1 MVPNMGSIGASAVR
15 LSHKPTFMES
25 FRMRG
30 QLKVKIREAVD
41 NVKMSTVGVAFSGG
55 LDSSLLAR
63 ICKEAGRNVTLLTVA
78 FSRPRDIKI
87 SSDTAKALDLGILHD
102 IVPPE
107 DLEHGLKTVLSMIEF
122 ERIARLENCL
132 CFHYVFRLASRHG
145 IRTVLSANG
154 IDELFCGYDL
164 YRRSFGDNSGIID
177 LMYTLVETA
186 KKDKKEV
193 SKLSAL
199 SGIEYVCPFLSA
211 GFVDFA
217 MKIPVEFKIKS
228 KDDNLRKHI
237 LREVALELGVPRS
250 AALRAKKAFQYSSGL
265 HKAVTKLAKKRGFK
279 REYARAAGFSGEMEA
294 YMDLLKT
301 EIGQQQ
307 SKD

>member
-1 MVPNMGSIGASAVR
+1 M
-15 LSHKPTFMES
+15 HE
-25 FRMRG
+25 
-30 QLKVKIREAVD
+30 QLKAKIREAID
-41 NVKMSTVGVAFSGG
+41 NVKMRTVGVAFSGG

-63 ICKEAGRNVTLLTVA
+63 ICKEAGKNVTLLTVA
-78 FSRPRDIKI
+78 FSSPRDIKI
-87 SSDTAKALDLGILHD
+87 SNDTAKALDLGILHE

-107 DLEHGLKTVLSMIEF
+107 DLEHGLRTVLSIIEF

-132 CFHYVFRLASRHG
+132 CFHYVFRLASEHG

-154 IDELFCGYDL
+154 IDELFCGYHL
-164 YRRSFGDNSGIID
+164 YKRYFGDNSGIID
-177 LMYTLVETA
+177 LMCTLVETA
-186 KKDKKEV
+186 KKDKREV
-193 SKLSAL
+193 GKLSAL
-199 SGIEYVCPFLSA
+199 FGIEYVCPFLSD

-217 MKIPVEFKIKS
+217 MKIPVELKIKS
-228 KDDNLRKHI
+228 EDDNLRKHI

-265 HKAVTKLAKKRGFK
+265 HKAITKLAKKRGFK

-301 EIGQQQ
+301 EIRLQQ
-307 SKD
+307 